1 MEQQVEIS
9 QVTAGSAVRLVNTE
23 EYITAILC

>member
-9 QVTAGSAVRLVNTE
+9 PVTAGSAVQLVNTE
-23 EYITAILC
+23 EHIIAILC